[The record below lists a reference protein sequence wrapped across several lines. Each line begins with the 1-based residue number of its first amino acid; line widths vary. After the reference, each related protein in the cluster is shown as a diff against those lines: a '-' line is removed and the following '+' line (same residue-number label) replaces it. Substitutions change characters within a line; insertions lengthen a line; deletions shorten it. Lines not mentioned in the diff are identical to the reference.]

1 MKTIRK
7 KYFCNNKEVGEK
19 MIKGV
24 NRQVVEITK
33 PDCDYFERVVFFVK
47 PECSCVSQGTLR
59 ERANIMASS
68 TGSPPATK
76 IKRKRLKGFLISFF
90 WLAIGICIGVL
101 LMKFMR

>member
-1 MKTIRK
+1 
-7 KYFCNNKEVGEK
+7 

-47 PECSCVSQGTLR
+47 PECSAVSQGTLR

-68 TGSPPATK
+68 AGSPPATK
-76 IKRKRLKGFLISFF
+76 IRRKRLISFLRSFF
-90 WLAIGICIGVL
+90 WLAVGTGAGVMIAKL
-101 LMKFMR
+101 F